1 MAGNRSRPLFKP
13 QRVILLAD
21 ALVRAK
27 RERVRTM
34 FHVHDEIVAEVRDD
48 GEAAALT
55 QLMKEAPS

>member
-1 MAGNRSRPLFKP
+1 M
-13 QRVILLAD
+13 ILLAD